1 MKKIS
6 KSDFCFLPHGY
17 GHYLVTYRSPVT
29 GKEWRKITNDMELI
43 DATKNTEEPKIK
55 DLNQLKNLCKCQ

>member
-6 KSDFCFLPHGY
+6 KSDFSFLPHGY
-17 GHYLVTYRSPVT
+17 GHYLVTYRSQVT
-29 GKEWRKITNDMELI
+29 GQEWKTITNDMELI

-55 DLNQLKNLCKCQ
+55 DLNQLKNLCKWQ